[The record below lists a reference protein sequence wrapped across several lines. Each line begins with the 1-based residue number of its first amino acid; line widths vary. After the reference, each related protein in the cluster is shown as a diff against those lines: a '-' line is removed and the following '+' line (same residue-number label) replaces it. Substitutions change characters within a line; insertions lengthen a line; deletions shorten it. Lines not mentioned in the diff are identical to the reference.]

1 LGVSR
6 RCHESASKEDLHA
19 NILKD
24 VAYQWDRIPLM
35 PAGLSKIDDPNP
47 ERLDEQLQI
56 LHDPDM
62 GLQIGE
68 HDVLEKIFQ
77 VL

>member
-1 LGVSR
+1 
-6 RCHESASKEDLHA
+6 
-19 NILKD
+19 
-24 VAYQWDRIPLM
+24 M